1 MSTPPQDTVA
11 MPQAHEKT
19 AAIMV
24 SDPEKQAII
33 NPPDTSTTDDDT
45 PLPPGSP
52 PQQTDQERHEAQL
65 QRWNTPKINLYR
77 FLTCN
82 YSFILMG
89 MNDGAI
95 GALIPYIEPY
105 YDISYTV
112 LSLVF
117 LAPFV
122 GYLIAALSNNL
133 IHHHLGQRGVAVLGP
148 LFRLVGYIPLA
159 FHPPYPALPV
169 VMLFPGFGNGLE
181 DSAWN
186 AWIGNMHSANELLG
200 FLHGA
205 YGLGATIGPLIATA
219 MVTKSNLQWYAFY
232 YVMIGV
238 TVVEL
243 CLAVPAF
250 WKATGAVHRAQ
261 QGLAASAGRDS
272 EEGAAAEGEEQEFKR
287 TTTRTT
293 LKNPITWVVALF
305 LLGYV
310 GAEVSLGGWIV
321 TFMLVVRDAEP
332 FAAGLT
338 VTFFWL
344 GLTFGRVLLGFVT
357 GRIGEKLAIT
367 IYLLLSIAL
376 QLLYWLVPSFVASA
390 IFVAF
395 LGFFLGPLFP
405 AAIVAATKLL
415 PSDHHVSAIG
425 FAAAFGGGGAAI
437 FPFAVGAI
445 AQSKGV
451 EVLQPICLAILIF
464 ITLLWWVLPGGM
476 RQGGLEKAR
485 ENKEGVGHEVFK
497 FLGWAKARGR
507 RFA

>member
-1 MSTPPQDTVA
+1 MSLPSEEKIAPGETTQYLPPDQTSS
-11 MPQAHEKT
+11 T
-19 AAIMV
+19 
-24 SDPEKQAII
+24 DPEK
-33 NPPDTSTTDDDT
+33 PPISDT
-45 PLPPGSP
+45 PATTTSNSDGENTTPSVPLTSE
-52 PQQTDQERHEAQL
+52 ERHLAQM
-65 QRWNTPKINLYR
+65 QRWNTPRINLYR
-77 FLTCN
+77 FLTTN
-82 YSFILMG
+82 WSFILMG

-95 GALIPYIEPY
+95 GALIPYIETY
-105 YDISYTV
+105 YNISYTV
-112 LSLVF
+112 ISLVF

-133 IHHHLGQRGVAVLGP
+133 IHHHLGQRGVAILGP
-148 LFRLVGYIPLA
+148 IFRLIGYIPLA
-159 FHPPYPALPV
+159 CHPPYPALPV

-200 FLHGA
+200 ILHGA

-219 MVTKSNLQWYAFY
+219 MVTKSNLQWYTFY
-232 YVMIGV
+232 YMMIGLAAL
-238 TVVEL
+238 EFS
-243 CLAVPAF
+243 LAVPAF

-261 QGLAASAGRDS
+261 QGLAAGGEEA
-272 EEGAAAEGEEQEFKR
+272 EEGDEGHKR

-293 LKNPITWVVALF
+293 LQNPITWLVALF

-321 TFMLVVRDAEP
+321 TFMLKVRHAEA
-332 FAAGLT
+332 FTAGLT

-344 GLTFGRVLLGFVT
+344 GLTLGRVVLGFVT
-357 GRIGEKLAIT
+357 GRVGEKLAIT

-451 EVLQPICLAILIF
+451 EVLQPFCLAILVF
-464 ITLLWWVLPGGM
+464 ILLMWWFLPGGM
-476 RQGGLEKAR
+476 RRGGLEKAR
-485 ENKEGVGHEVFK
+485 ENKEGVGHEVVK
-497 FLGWAKARGR
+497 LWRRIKGRGQKS
-507 RFA
+507 

>member
-1 MSTPPQDTVA
+1 MEMPSEKSPATV
-11 MPQAHEKT
+11 
-19 AAIMV
+19 
-24 SDPEKQAII
+24 S
-33 NPPDTSTTDDDT
+33 TSTTQEKPPISDT
-45 PLPPGSP
+45 PATTTSNSDGEATTPSVPLTPE
-52 PQQTDQERHEAQL
+52 ERHLAQM
-65 QRWNTPKINLYR
+65 QRWNTPRINLYR
-77 FLTCN
+77 FLAAN
-82 YSFILMG
+82 WSFILMG
-89 MNDGAI
+89 MNDGAV

-122 GYLIAALSNNL
+122 GYLVAALSNNL
-133 IHHHLGQRGVAVLGP
+133 IHHHLGQRGVAILGP
-148 LFRLVGYIPLA
+148 IFRLIGYIPLA
-159 FHPPYPALPV
+159 CHPPYPALPV

-232 YVMIGV
+232 YVMIALS
-238 TVVEL
+238 VVEFA
-243 CLAVPAF
+243 LAVPAF

-261 QGLAASAGRDS
+261 QGLAAG
-272 EEGAAAEGEEQEFKR
+272 GGEEAGDGEEVHKR

-293 LKNPITWVVALF
+293 LKNPITWLVALF

-321 TFMLVVRDAEP
+321 TFMLKVRHAEA

-344 GLTFGRVLLGFVT
+344 GLTLGRVVLGFVT
-357 GRIGEKLAIT
+357 GRVGEKLAIT
-367 IYLLLSIAL
+367 IYLLLSVAL

-451 EVLQPICLAILIF
+451 EVLQPICLAILVF
-464 ITLLWWVLPGGM
+464 ILVMWWILPGGM
-476 RQGGLEKAR
+476 RRGGLEKAR
-485 ENKEGVGHEVFK
+485 ENKERVGHQLVVLWGRMK
-497 FLGWAKARGR
+497 SRGQKPE
-507 RFA
+507 AS